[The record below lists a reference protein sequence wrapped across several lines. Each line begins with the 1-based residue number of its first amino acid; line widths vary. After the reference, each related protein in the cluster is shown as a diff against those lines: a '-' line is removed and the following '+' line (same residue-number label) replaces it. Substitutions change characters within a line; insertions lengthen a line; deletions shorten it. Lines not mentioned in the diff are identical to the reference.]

1 METFSLSLKNNGN
14 YINYQMIFNRL
25 VIDDHKL
32 ERNNTINLLKNVLS
46 FLKINDHAILERS
59 DGIDLLNLIRLD
71 KEKKIE
77 YIFIDENMD
86 YLNGS
91 ESVHIIR
98 KWEEYHK
105 IKRYKI
111 ISITAFDDKDTS
123 TRLKSSGVNS
133 ILLKPCNKSD
143 FIKIF
148 QKFSKSS

>member
-77 YIFIDENMD
+77 YIFIDENID
-86 YLNGS
+86 
-91 ESVHIIR
+91 
-98 KWEEYHK
+98 
-105 IKRYKI
+105 
-111 ISITAFDDKDTS
+111 
-123 TRLKSSGVNS
+123 
-133 ILLKPCNKSD
+133 
-143 FIKIF
+143 
-148 QKFSKSS
+148 